1 MSTSWVIH
9 LGFGTRAVLLRA
21 PLPTF
26 DAIRVA

>member
-1 MSTSWVIH
+1 MSTSVVTH
-9 LGFGTRAVLLRA
+9 LGFGTLAMLLLA